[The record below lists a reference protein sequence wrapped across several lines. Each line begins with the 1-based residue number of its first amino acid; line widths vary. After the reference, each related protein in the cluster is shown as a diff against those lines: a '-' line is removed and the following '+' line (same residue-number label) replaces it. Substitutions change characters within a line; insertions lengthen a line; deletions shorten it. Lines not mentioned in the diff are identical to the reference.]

1 MSDEKKRR
9 VDRRP
14 RKTDRRWY
22 SPEERASAVRIVR
35 ESPGRTIRDIA
46 ADLGLKEDTLYA
58 WVVRARK
65 AQIDPDGSM
74 SDAARRRIWELEREN
89 ARLQRDL
96 DFERKAKAF
105 IRQISHRRN
114 DSR

>member
-1 MSDEKKRR
+1 M
-9 VDRRP
+9 
-14 RKTDRRWY
+14 
-22 SPEERASAVRIVR
+22 AAVRIVR
-35 ESPGRTIRDIA
+35 ESPGRTVREIA

-58 WVVRARK
+58 WVLRARK

-74 SDAARRRIWELEREN
+74 SDAARQRIWELEKEN

>member
-1 MSDEKKRR
+1 M
-9 VDRRP
+9 
-14 RKTDRRWY
+14 
-22 SPEERASAVRIVR
+22 AAVRIVR
-35 ESPGRTIRDIA
+35 ESPGRSIREIA
-46 ADLGLKEDTLYA
+46 GDLGLKPPTLEG
-58 WVVRARK
+58 WVRRARL

-74 SDAARRRIWELEREN
+74 SDAARQRISELEKEN

-105 IRQISHRRN
+105 IRQNSHRRN

>member
-1 MSDEKKRR
+1 MSDERKRR

-14 RKTDRRWY
+14 RLTDRRKY
-22 SPEERASAVRIVR
+22 PVEVRMAAVQIVR
-35 ESPGRTIRDIA
+35 ESPGRTIRSIA
-46 ADLGLKEDTLYA
+46 ADLGLKEDTLA
-58 WVVRARK
+58 RWVRRARD

-74 SDAARRRIWELEREN
+74 SDAAKQRIRELEREN
-89 ARLQRDL
+89 ARLRRDL

-105 IRQISHRRN
+105 IRQNLHRRS

>member
-1 MSDEKKRR
+1 MDN
-9 VDRRP
+9 RP

-22 SPEERASAVRIVR
+22 SPEERMAAVRIVR
-35 ESPGRTIRDIA
+35 ESPGRTIREIA
-46 ADLGLKEDTLYA
+46 EDLGLKAPTLEA
-58 WVVRARK
+58 WVRRARD

-74 SDAARRRIWELEREN
+74 SDAAKRRISELEKEN
-89 ARLQRDL
+89 ARLRRDL

-105 IRQISHRRN
+105 IRQSSHRRN

>member
-1 MSDEKKRR
+1 M
-9 VDRRP
+9 
-14 RKTDRRWY
+14 
-22 SPEERASAVRIVR
+22 AAVRVVR

-46 ADLGLKEDTLYA
+46 ADLGLKEDTLSA
-58 WVVRARK
+58 WVRRARE

-74 SDAARRRIWELEREN
+74 SDAAKRRIQELEREN

-96 DFERKAKAF
+96 DFERKARAF
-105 IRQISHRRN
+105 IRQISHRRS

>member
-1 MSDEKKRR
+1 M
-9 VDRRP
+9 DRRP

-22 SPEERASAVRIVR
+22 SPEERMSAVRVVR
-35 ESPGRTIRDIA
+35 ESPGRTLRDVA
-46 ADLGLKEDTLYA
+46 EDLGVKEDTLGA
-58 WVVRARK
+58 WVRRARM

-74 SDAARRRIWELEREN
+74 SDAARRRIGELEREN
-89 ARLQRDL
+89 ARLRRDL

-105 IRQISHRRN
+105 IRQSSHRRN